1 MPHAEYRVDTHAH
14 IFATG
19 LPLMPGY
26 RHAPQHDALLPD
38 YLGLLD
44 AHGITHGVLTAPSF
58 FGTDNSHLLTGLQAA
73 RGRLRGTVIV
83 DPQITATAL
92 EAMARQHVAGI
103 RLNLFRK
110 PDHAVPD
117 LRSPEYRALF
127 ERCAALDW
135 HVEIYGEGPRL
146 ANWLPAI
153 LETGVNTVV
162 DHFGSPDPAAGT
174 DCAGFRAILSSL
186 AGGRLWV
193 KLSAP
198 YRVGANLAR
207 DCARLLLQ
215 EGGADRLLWGSDWP
229 WTQHENGRSYAQC
242 LQWLEEWIPDDDAR
256 QTILGA
262 TPRKLFHFPEAHLPE
277 TH

>member
-1 MPHAEYRVDTHAH
+1 MQSAEHRVDTHAH

-19 LPLMPGY
+19 LPLTPEH
-26 RHAPQHDALLPD
+26 RHAPRYDALLPE
-38 YLGLLD
+38 YLDLLD
-44 AHGITHGVLTAPSF
+44 TNGIAHGVLTAPSF
-58 FGTDNSHLLTGLQAA
+58 FGNDNSYLLAGLLAA
-73 RGRLRGTVIV
+73 GGRLRGTVIV
-83 DPQITATAL
+83 DPQISAAEL
-92 EAMARQHVAGI
+92 EAMTRGHVTDI

-117 LRSPEYRALF
+117 LRSPEWRALF

-146 ANWLPAI
+146 ADWLPTI

-162 DHFGSPDPAAGT
+162 DHFGSPDPAAGM
-174 DCAGFRAILSSL
+174 DCTGFRAILSSF
-186 AGGRLWV
+186 ASGRLWV

-198 YRVGANLAR
+198 YRVGPDLAR
-207 DCARLLLQ
+207 DCARLLLR

-229 WTQHENGRSYAQC
+229 WTQHENGRSYARC
-242 LQWLEEWIPDDDAR
+242 LQWLEEWIPDDAAR

-262 TPRKLFHFPEAHLPE
+262 TPRKLFHFPE
-277 TH
+277 TN